1 MILLDPTF
9 ISQNC
14 DYSFGDQSGHQ
25 NGLCQLKEANINNQE
40 FLNKVNEVRKE
51 RNWMTLFIDNIR
63 LYKRDGIKYTACEL
77 MNEYSR
83 IYKDK
88 VVSEFF
94 SKNDLLELC
103 SQIEYMNFIIF
114 TGFEDTP
121 IDDGIFDKIPENIL
135 SIYASNSISFGGKVI
150 PIPYGIKRKLGHW
163 DNSQDILF
171 SKLNNLVEP
180 TGLLYMSHS
189 ITNNERI
196 KIGEYFKDK
205 KWATIQSNVN
215 YNTFLDS
222 IKNHKFVICPDGN
235 AIGCECHRDW
245 ETLYMKRVPIVKDS
259 EYLREIFDGFPV
271 LFVKDFC
278 DITEDL
284 LKENDYLYRES
295 LNFDISKLD
304 MSILYQNC
312 ITNTLKKIN

>member
-1 MILLDPTF
+1 MNLLDPTY
-9 ISQNC
+9 ISNYC

-25 NGLCQLKEANINNQE
+25 CSISVMKDANINNVE
-40 FLNKVNEVRKE
+40 FLNKVNEVKSQ
-51 RNWMTLFIDNIR
+51 RNYMTLFIDNIR
-63 LYKRDGIKYTACEL
+63 LYNRPGIKYTASEII
-77 MNEYSR
+77 NESSR
-83 IYKDK
+83 IYKDR
-88 VVSEFF
+88 VVDHLF
-94 SKNDLLELC
+94 KNNDLLKLC
-103 SQIEYMNFIIF
+103 SELPDINFIIF

-121 IDDGIFDKIPENIL
+121 IDDEIFDKIPDNVL
-135 SIYASNSISFGGKVI
+135 SIYASNAISFGGKVI

-171 SKLNNLVEP
+171 SKLNNVVEP

-205 KWATIQSNVN
+205 NWTTIQSNVN

-259 EYLREIFDGFPV
+259 EYLREIFNGFPV

-278 DITEDL
+278 DITESF
-284 LKENDYLYRES
+284 LKENDHLYQEV

-312 ITNTLKKIN
+312 IINTLKK